1 MIRKKRMWH
10 AIKNLAEHGMSHCQR
25 ITDLEAGND
34 NLDENLTENFDSVSN
49 DIGYNIA
56 RITGNTRNQ
65 IKLVGKIAQQDVKIT
80 TLKESVVTGHQE
92 ILHLINVIDIL
103 NRRTGKLQEE
113 IDELNNRLRKK
124 KSNTKKPVSSK
135 KAGAKSR

>member
-80 TLKESVVTGHQE
+80 TLKESVVTGHKE
-92 ILHLINVIDIL
+92 ILHLINVIDVL

-113 IDELNNRLRKK
+113 IDELNTRLRKK
-124 KSNTKKPVSSK
+124 KSSTKKPVSPK